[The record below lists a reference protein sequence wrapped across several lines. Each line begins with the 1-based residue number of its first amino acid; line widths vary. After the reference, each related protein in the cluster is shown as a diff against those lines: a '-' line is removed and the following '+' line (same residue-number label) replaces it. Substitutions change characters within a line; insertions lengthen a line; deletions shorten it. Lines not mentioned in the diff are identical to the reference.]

1 MSRAISDVDVFAYSK
16 ATGMSVEGAREAL
29 LALKPE
35 LRKRVI
41 RAAQARPHRDGFLHD
56 PLENDPKTQQL
67 VRRAAAKAARV
78 VTSRDLGSC
87 HAVWAEQARILWKEH
102 RIRWY
107 SPAKM
112 NPFVCFD

>member
-1 MSRAISDVDVFAYSK
+1 MSKAISDADVFAYSK
-16 ATGMSVEGAREAL
+16 AIGMSVEGAREAL

-41 RAAQARPHRDGFLHD
+41 RAAQAKPHRDGLLHD

-67 VRRAAAKAARV
+67 VRNAASKAARI
-78 VTSRDLGSC
+78 VTYRGLGRC
-87 HAVWAEQARILWKEH
+87 HAVWAEQARILWKQH

-112 NPFVCFD
+112 NPFVCID